1 MAILLKQV
9 NATGTL
15 LAKRLHIRYKR
26 PDKMQNAFHQ
36 VTITPCVMCFC
47 GLYFVNLFCTMH
59 NAPFFIKYKLHHLI
73 IWMLV
78 FGIWY
83 NLRIQD
89 YPQGKSVY
97 YNPAKSNRPGTDD
110 IYIANLVLVPH
121 LLYKKKI
128 FPFWVKLYCY
138 DLAEQL

>member
-1 MAILLKQV
+1 
-9 NATGTL
+9 
-15 LAKRLHIRYKR
+15 
-26 PDKMQNAFHQ
+26 
-36 VTITPCVMCFC
+36 MCNVFC

-89 YPQGKSVY
+89 YPQGKAFIITLLKV
-97 YNPAKSNRPGTDD
+97 TDLVLM

-121 LLYKKKI
+121 LLYKKRYFLFGLSYVVMILLSSYSKMQ
-128 FPFWVKLYCY
+128 VLG
-138 DLAEQL
+138 Q